1 MQGGDSEKEPP
12 TLPLPRDNK
21 MNLQW
26 QNFRHVDGKGL
37 SGGDL
42 GTEDAADIPQPMGA
56 GCSRTPPDLRE
67 LDGKHTNPMGQAER

>member
-1 MQGGDSEKEPP
+1 MLSKTKLIFYSIIYNKNNLKQCNEETLKKSPHPILPSDKE
-12 TLPLPRDNK
+12 

-26 QNFRHVDGKGL
+26 QNFRHMDGKEI

-56 GCSRTPPDLRE
+56 V
-67 LDGKHTNPMGQAER
+67 